1 MKDQDYT
8 SIICKGFCSFYK
20 EGKEDL
26 CCGTYLFLKNN
37 LTLRE
42 LRSVLSLSKMD
53 DRPSEHVFPA
63 FPADEE
69 IKRLVCDKCDFL
81 VDGCD
86 FREDGSHPPCGGY
99 SIIKML
105 LNH

>member
-1 MKDQDYT
+1 MKDTDYT
-8 SIICKGFCSFYK
+8 GIICEGFCSFYK

-26 CCGTYLFLKNN
+26 CCGTFLFLREN
-37 LTLRE
+37 LTLHE
-42 LRSVLSLSKMD
+42 LRSVLELSKMAERPQKCTFCAD
-53 DRPSEHVFPA
+53 DV
-63 FPADEE
+63 

-99 SIIKML
+99 SIIEML
-105 LNH
+105 LE

>member
-1 MKDQDYT
+1 MKDKDYT
-8 SIICKGFCSFYK
+8 SIICKGFCSFYR

-26 CCGTYLFLKNN
+26 SCGTYVFLRNN

-42 LRSVLSLSKMD
+42 LLCELELAKMKEL
-53 DRPSEHVFPA
+53 PSESV
-63 FPADEE
+63 FPADET
-69 IKRLVCDKCDFL
+69 IKKLVCDKCDFL
-81 VDGCD
+81 VGGCD

-99 SIIKML
+99 GIIQML

>member
-1 MKDQDYT
+1 LKDKDYT
-8 SIICKGFCSFYK
+8 GVICNGFCSFYK

-37 LTLRE
+37 LTLHE
-42 LRSVLSLSKMD
+42 LCSLLDLSKMD
-53 DRPSEHVFPA
+53 ERPSELV

-99 SIIKML
+99 SIIEML
-105 LNH
+105 LKH

>member
-1 MKDQDYT
+1 MKDKDYT
-8 SIICKGFCSFYK
+8 GIICKGFCSFYK

-26 CCGTYLFLKNN
+26 FCGAYLFLKNN
-37 LTLRE
+37 MTLQE
-42 LRSVLSLSKMD
+42 LRSVLDSSKIYE
-53 DRPSEHVFPA
+53 RPSEHV

-99 SIIKML
+99 SILEIVLKQ
-105 LNH
+105 

>member
-1 MKDQDYT
+1 MKNEDYT

-26 CCGTYLFLKNN
+26 CCGSYVFLQNN

-42 LRSVLSLSKMD
+42 LRSALDLSKID
-53 DRPSEHVFPA
+53 ERPSEYI

-86 FREDGSHPPCGGY
+86 FREDGSQPPCGGY
-99 SIIKML
+99 SVIEML
-105 LNH
+105 LTH

>member
-1 MKDQDYT
+1 MKDKAYT

-20 EGKEDL
+20 EGREDL
-26 CCGTYLFLKNN
+26 CCGTYLFLKKN

-42 LRSVLSLSKMD
+42 LRSALDLSKMD
-53 DRPSEHVFPA
+53 ERLSEYVFPA
-63 FPADEE
+63 DKE
-69 IKRLVCDKCDFL
+69 IKKLVCDKCDFL

-99 SIIKML
+99 SIIEML
-105 LNH
+105 LRH

>member
-1 MKDQDYT
+1 MKDKDYT
-8 SIICKGFCSFYK
+8 SFICKGFCSFYR
-20 EGKEDL
+20 EGKEEL

-42 LRSVLSLSKMD
+42 LRAALDLSKMD
-53 DRPSEHVFPA
+53 ERSSEHV

-69 IKRLVCDKCDFL
+69 IKSLVCDKCDFL
-81 VDGCD
+81 ADGCD

-99 SIIKML
+99 SIIEIL
-105 LNH
+105 